1 MQYNVQKLTDADHDL
16 IKQAKD
22 LMFERCK
29 TRSHQLTS
37 IVRMKSGNVYAGVHV
52 GLYVRR
58 LSTCAEAVAL
68 GTALTEGEEG
78 IDTIVTVRMKSP
90 EIAYE
95 DIRVVSPCGICREM
109 ISDYDRDAT
118 VIMEKDGELVK
129 FPIMDLIPEKYE
141 KRVGDHKHA
150 C

>member
-1 MQYNVQKLTDADHDL
+1 MHKLTEKDHAL

-22 LMFERCK
+22 LMLKRCK

-37 IVRMKSGNVYAGVHV
+37 VVRMKSGNVYSGVHV

-90 EIAYE
+90 EIPYE
-95 DIRVVSPCGICREM
+95 DIRIVSPCGICREM

-129 FPIMDLIPEKYE
+129 FPIMELIPEKYE
-141 KRVGDHKHA
+141 KRVGDHS
-150 C
+150 